1 MKIALSMLHFAL
13 VRNFEPVVRALAER
27 GHHVH
32 LSADEPETLGGLEAV
47 TRLAGEYPNIS
58 FDFAPS
64 FEDEPW
70 HHAVTRLRIALDLVR
85 FSGREYAGSPKLR
98 RRYTDRAPRLVRRL
112 LPFTGAPV
120 WKRLLTRV
128 ERLAP
133 RSAAGDAH
141 WRRLAPDVLLLT
153 SLTVS
158 RSRQMDHLK
167 SARVLG
173 IPVAACIASWDH
185 LSSKALL
192 HIEPDLTIVWNQ
204 VQVRE
209 AVELHG
215 LDAGR
220 LVVTGAQCYDAWFGR
235 QPHRSREEFC
245 RAMGLRPDRPFVLY
259 VCSALTPAPDPLEPV
274 FVRRWIDALRA
285 DPELR
290 DIGVLVRPHPE
301 RRRDWNGVSLDGL
314 PQVAFYGSNP
324 IDEDSKNDYF
334 DSLFHSSAVVGV
346 VTSAFLEACIVGRPI
361 LTVLVPEYRSH
372 QEEMVHFQ
380 YLLQVDGGILQTA
393 PDLPVHRVQLR
404 EAVRQQGRD
413 ERNRRFLTTFVRP
426 EGLGT
431 AATPAFVAAV
441 ERLAGAGAAPMD
453 AGLVGSALWRRGAG
467 VAMHA
472 LGSTKLGRWL
482 LMDTREE
489 VNVAIER
496 GKERERRARMVDN
509 EARLRAELRDRDD
522 RIRGKD
528 RARKAKARRRA
539 WRDARAGVAAQ
550 VRRTVRIGTE
560 AAVRVNKWR
569 RHAWRELRARGGTA
583 RRRLQG
589 PVPPA
594 PPADRGE
601 MVSSKHD

>member
-32 LSADEPETLGGLEAV
+32 LSADEPEALGGQEAV
-47 TRLAGEYPNIS
+47 TRLAAEYPTITW
-58 FDFAPS
+58 DFAPS
-64 FEDEPW
+64 FDDEPW

-85 FSGREYAGSPKLR
+85 FSGPEYAGSPKLR
-98 RRYTDRAPRLVRRL
+98 RRYTERAPRLVRRL
-112 LPFTGAPV
+112 LPVTGAGV
-120 WKRLLTRV
+120 WKGALRRV

-133 RSAAGDAH
+133 RSAAGDAY

-167 SARVLG
+167 TARVLG

-192 HIEPDLTIVWNQ
+192 HVAPDLTIVWND

-209 AVELHG
+209 AVDLHG
-215 LDAGR
+215 LTAGR
-220 LVVTGAQCYDAWFGR
+220 VVATGAQCYDAWFGR
-235 QPHRSREEFC
+235 PPRRSREEFC

-274 FVRRWIDALRA
+274 FVRRWIEALRA
-285 DPELR
+285 DPDLH

-372 QEEMVHFQ
+372 QEEMIHFQ
-380 YLLQVDGGILQTA
+380 YLLQVDGGILRTA
-393 PDLPVHRVQLR
+393 PDLDAHRAQLR
-404 EAVRQQGRD
+404 EAVSQQGRD

-426 EGLGT
+426 QGLDT
-431 AATPAFVAAV
+431 PATPAFVAAV
-441 ERLAGAGAAPMD
+441 ERLGAAGATPTD
-453 AGLVGSALWRRGAG
+453 AGLVGSPLMRRGA
-467 VAMHA
+467 ALATQA
-472 LGSTKLGRWL
+472 LGGTKLGRWL

-489 VNVAIER
+489 ANVEIER

-509 EARLRAELRDRDD
+509 EARLRAELRDRDE
-522 RIRGKD
+522 RIRAKE
-528 RARKAKARRRA
+528 RTRKGKARRRA

-569 RHAWRELRARGGTA
+569 RHTWRELRARGGAA

-589 PVPPA
+589 QVPPA
-594 PPADRGE
+594 PPTERGE
-601 MVSSKHD
+601 MVSPKHD